1 MSDSGFH
8 RRQPPSP
15 LVFSPETV
23 LSPIPMQA
31 QNSNSSTYG
40 SGSNTVSMPFVR
52 RHVTRRLKA
61 AKAECDKELQR
72 VTNNITAFFEERL
85 REGDHETERE
95 QRDRELGRDRD
106 RDSQLGDP
114 ETLRDA
120 FLFQPAELGSA
131 LQAEDYSSDG
141 GYEAEV
147 EYSRHSRQRAYP
159 DEGRPS
165 AAPILT
171 HSYSSPGL
179 HVASS
184 TQISPASLRRQ
195 NTLPWDKPLS
205 SSLSSGGTTSSP
217 ASSTI
222 LLPEAPLTRKQ
233 PMAAPVLNSWNS
245 GGGGAAS
252 RRLSR
257 TIHIPSRPTRSGQ
270 SSRSTSRS
278 RSPLPP
284 PSSHTSFSEYISPGG
299 SSANRRSSR
308 ILVDDPI
315 DPIMTAL
322 YDIIGV
328 ATDIMDMSIAQ
339 LTAQPKVCES
349 IVQRVQNIGKA
360 WDEHPD
366 WHGRNWYVQV
376 LLAVASL
383 SRVVEWW
390 EAEKQFWNFD
400 ENEDEQDEPL
410 MFVTKPAEQSP
421 PIGTATKQVEPEL
434 ENFKLNDDDENKLRL
449 TRPTSNGRRS
459 RDEHPK
465 ELSAAMLSAT
475 KDHVEVPTRPASA
488 KPIENAESARVLAT
502 ERLRLQAETAQNQNI
517 VMELSLDGDHF
528 IWINHAWRVVVGTD
542 PDELA
547 GTRISNLLSPS
558 DWGVFKEATQ
568 RLQEDDSHTVEVRFK
583 LQIEPE
589 RDPSSGMLFQQM
601 EGKGMLMIDREDGQ
615 PSHTMWVVKPISPAR
630 YEHDAPTITFEADD
644 LAPEPASTIR
654 PTFSD
659 RNVAVEPVTP
669 FPFSQPISVDP
680 ILCRICECQIP
691 QWYFEK
697 HSETCVETH
706 RLEAEIVECNESIS
720 ELRNTIRDLCVSVD
734 RASPSAAAEY
744 RGMPI
749 FSPSSSPIVSSP
761 LQLFR
766 ANKMQRF
773 GVKKMQKRLLD
784 QLEDI
789 LQVAAEISMP
799 ALKDEEAKEP
809 IERQRLLSPGSERKI
824 SQVRNWS
831 KPSTEDAALGQLV
844 EDAERVMRQK
854 IDNVVRMQNTIRYAE
869 KIWLEWQERVEGVL
883 ATVDE
888 SEGESGSESG
898 DEEQND
904 VAVEEAAIDD
914 HSSTKSEYAYNGEAS
929 SDPTPMAS
937 LSPIPIP
944 QITSP
949 EMRPMYNPLPVPPM
963 PAFSARQPLHATRS
977 STPSSV
983 SSPLALAAPIVAP
996 SSPEEAMPP
1005 MSLDDEP
1012 ASLTIKTRKS
1022 NQSLLEPK
1030 FIVTPPTSPLVT
1042 ARDGPGLTRETST
1055 KRSHRRHSTAMSPPG
1070 PLSPRQ
1076 PSAAPL
1082 SRTTPTSIKDFDIIK
1097 PISKGAF
1104 GSVFLARKKVTGDYY
1119 AIKVLKKADMIAK
1132 NQITNVKA
1140 ERMILMKQAESPF
1153 VAKLYFTFQSK
1164 ENLYLVMEYLNGG
1177 DCAALIKSLGCLP
1190 EEWTKNYIAE
1200 VVLGL
1205 EYLHQR
1211 GVVHRDL
1218 KPDNLLIDQHGHL
1231 KLTDFGLSRI
1241 GLLGRQTRE
1250 GQMMTRPHTRYG
1262 SRSRPPSMDSA
1273 YLSSPLIYA
1282 DVSAGGSY
1290 FTQRTNAVSRVG
1302 NSPYL
1307 PPTDDVSESS
1317 GSESLSG
1324 LHVRRSVKQLND
1336 SPLQSF
1342 ATELTNDLRSH
1353 SNSGGGTPPGEQ
1365 KFVGTPDYL
1374 APETILGLRG
1384 DDAAVDWWALGVI
1397 TYEFLYGIPP
1407 FHAETPEKV
1416 FENILSG
1423 NIEWHEDWI
1432 EFSEE
1437 SRDFMKALMTLDPN
1451 ERLGSAGAE
1460 EVKAHPFFAGID
1472 WDKVTTNEAAFI
1484 PQVTDPE
1491 STDYFDPRGAIPQL
1505 FHEDDDQVA
1514 LPSQPSLDSPRIAS
1528 SSMPPPSQPVPIA
1541 GHKDVISPP
1550 SSDDFGSFS
1559 FKNLPVLKQAN
1570 DDVIRK
1576 LKTDQMAPLTHA
1588 LSEPAGYHHQ
1598 RKRSISQRIKKPP
1611 SVVTTMDPKN
1621 MPTGPP
1627 SPATSTSSIA
1637 SSPSRTSLPPP
1648 TPGSTNTHGRK
1659 PSEYGAVERFKLNH
1673 LDSLDRRNSMPSRLR
1688 TASVSSAGDGSGS
1701 ETWNSSAG
1709 TGSQHESNTPPS
1721 SVHSID
1727 LRKGPDLTDR
1737 AVTCLLAEDN
1747 PITAKI
1753 IETLLI
1759 RLGCRCV
1766 VVADGSEAIS
1776 VAMGDIK
1783 FDCILMDLHMPVL
1796 DGEGA
1801 ARYIKSTNSKNT
1813 NTPIIAVSAY
1823 SGTDPNDTSN
1833 VFTASLSKPLQKADL
1848 LAVMRQLGFK
1858 TSAMHGGPGNTKVTA
1873 SHTVPVS

>member
-1 MSDSGFH
+1 MSDTGQYH

-15 LVFSPETV
+15 LVFSPDAI
-23 LSPIPMQA
+23 LSPIPLQA
-31 QNSNSSTYG
+31 QQSIASIHHG

-61 AKAECDKELQR
+61 AKQECDKELQR
-72 VTNNITAFFEERL
+72 VTNNITVFFEDRL
-85 REGDHETERE
+85 REGDHETERDRRE
-95 QRDRELGRDRD
+95 RDQ
-106 RDSQLGDP
+106 DSQPGDYEP
-114 ETLRDA
+114 LRDA
-120 FLFQPAELGSA
+120 FVYQPSEFGV
-131 LQAEDYSSDG
+131 LQQPSDDYGSDG
-141 GYEAEV
+141 GYDAEP
-147 EYSRHSRQRAYP
+147 EYSRLSRQRAYP
-159 DEGRPS
+159 QEIGSRPPS
-165 AAPILT
+165 LLI
-171 HSYSSPGL
+171 HSHSSPGL
-179 HVASS
+179 NTASVQ
-184 TQISPASLRRQ
+184 TSPASLRRQ
-195 NTLPWDKPLS
+195 STAPWDRPLS
-205 SSLSSGGTTSSP
+205 SSVSSSVVGSSP

-222 LLPEAPLTRKQ
+222 LLPDAPITRRQ
-233 PMAAPVLNSWNS
+233 PNQPPAPTSW
-245 GGGGAAS
+245 GTGGASS

-257 TIHIPSRPTRSGQ
+257 TIHIPSRPTQSEQ

-284 PSSHTSFSEYISPGG
+284 LSSHTSFSEYAV
-299 SSANRRSSR
+299 SSAFNRRSSR
-308 ILVDDPI
+308 ILVDDPV

-322 YDIIGV
+322 YEIIGV
-328 ATDIMDMSIAQ
+328 ATDVTETTIAQ
-339 LTAQPKVCES
+339 LTAQPKTMEA
-349 IVQRVQNIGKA
+349 IVQRVQNIGKT
-360 WDEHPD
+360 WDDHPD

-400 ENEDEQDEPL
+400 DNEDEQEEPL
-410 MFVTKPAEQSP
+410 MFVTKPAED
-421 PIGTATKQVEPEL
+421 AEPLPTPSLHHTDSEL
-434 ENFKLNDDDENKLRL
+434 EGFRLNDDDDQKVRAPTPPTI
-449 TRPTSNGRRS
+449 TRKS
-459 RDEHPK
+459 RDEQPK
-465 ELSAAMLSAT
+465 DIAHSRLAPPEPTPT
-475 KDHVEVPTRPASA
+475 KAPAGPSTS
-488 KPIENAESARVLAT
+488 KIIEAAESARVLAT

-517 VMELSLDGDHF
+517 VVELSLDGDHF
-528 IWINHAWRVVVGTD
+528 IWVNHAWRVVVGTE
-542 PDELA
+542 PDALP
-547 GTRISNLLSPS
+547 GTRISSLLSPT
-558 DWGVFKEATQ
+558 DWTVFKEASQ
-568 RLQEDDSHTVEVRFK
+568 RLQDDDSHTVEVRFK
-583 LQIEPE
+583 LQIEPSME
-589 RDPSSGMLFQQM
+589 HDPSLGTLFQQM

-615 PSHTMWVVKPISPAR
+615 PSHTMWVIKPIAPAR
-630 YEHDAPTITFEADD
+630 FEHDAPTIALEEND
-644 LAPEPASTIR
+644 LAPEPASSIR
-654 PTFSD
+654 PSFAE
-659 RNVAVEPVTP
+659 RHLEPLTP

-680 ILCRICECQIP
+680 ILCRICECKIP

-697 HSETCVETH
+697 HSETCAETH
-706 RLEAEIVECNESIS
+706 RLEAEIVECNESIA
-720 ELRNTIRDLCVSVD
+720 ELRNTIRDLSVAVD
-734 RASPSAAAEY
+734 RPSPAAVPEY
-744 RGMPI
+744 RGMQI
-749 FSPSSSPIVSSP
+749 FTPSTSPIVSSP

-766 ANKMQRF
+766 ANKLQRL
-773 GVKKMQKRLLD
+773 GVKKMQRRLLD
-784 QLEDI
+784 QIDEI
-789 LQVAAEISMP
+789 LLVASEIEMP
-799 ALKDEEAKEP
+799 SLKEEEAEEP

-824 SQVRNWS
+824 SQIRQWS
-831 KPSTEDAALGQLV
+831 KPSTEDAALGQLLQ
-844 EDAERVMRQK
+844 DAERVMRQK
-854 IDNVVRMQNTIRYAE
+854 IDNVVRMQNTIRYSE
-869 KIWLEWQERVEGVL
+869 KIWHEWEERVEGAL

-888 SEGESGSESG
+888 SESESEGSYSDEGKENEGEGEG
-898 DEEQND
+898 DVN
-904 VAVEEAAIDD
+904 D
-914 HSSTKSEYAYNGEAS
+914 HSSTTSEYGGGAQRTV
-929 SDPTPMAS
+929 DPTPVA
-937 LSPIPIP
+937 LVSPIPFVTAHP
-944 QITSP
+944 
-949 EMRPMYNPLPVPPM
+949 RPGTAPVLPATTNTATALNP
-963 PAFSARQPLHATRS
+963 RQQLHATRS

-996 SSPEEAMPP
+996 SSPEEVMP
-1005 MSLDDEP
+1005 MMLLDESP
-1012 ASLTIKTRKS
+1012 KIVGVKSRKS
-1022 NQSLLEPK
+1022 AQNLLEPI
-1030 FIVTPPTSPLVT
+1030 FIVTPPTSPLVS
-1042 ARDGPGLTRETST
+1042 ARGISSGSLTRESST
-1055 KRSHRRHSTAMSPPG
+1055 KRSNRRNSTANLLTSPPVAG

-1076 PSAAPL
+1076 TSSQPL

-1104 GSVFLARKKVTGDYY
+1104 GSVFLSKKKATGDYY

-1164 ENLYLVMEYLNGG
+1164 DNLYLVMEYLNGG

-1218 KPDNLLIDQHGHL
+1218 KPDNLLIDSHGHL

-1250 GQMMTRPHTRYG
+1250 GQLGRPSTRYS

-1273 YLSSPLIYA
+1273 YLSSPLIFP
-1282 DVSAGGSY
+1282 DPTGGGSY
-1290 FTQRTNAVSRVG
+1290 FTQRTNMVPRAG

-1307 PPTDDVSESS
+1307 PPTDDYSESS
-1317 GSESLSG
+1317 GSESVSG
-1324 LHVRRSVKQLND
+1324 LHARRSLKLAD

-1342 ATELTNDLRSH
+1342 ATELTTDLRSH

-1423 NIEWHEDWI
+1423 HIEWHEEWI
-1432 EFSEE
+1432 EFSQE
-1437 SRDFMKALMTLDPN
+1437 SRDFMKALMTLDTS
-1451 ERLGSAGAE
+1451 ERLGSGGAD

-1472 WDKVTTNEAAFI
+1472 WDKVTTTEAAFI

-1505 FHEDDDQVA
+1505 FQDEDQVA
-1514 LPSQPSLDSPRIAS
+1514 LQNQSSLDSPTGSVI
-1528 SSMPPPSQPVPIA
+1528 MPPPSMPVPIA
-1541 GHKDVISPP
+1541 GRERETPLSGG
-1550 SSDDFGSFS
+1550 SDDFGSFS
-1559 FKNLPVLKQAN
+1559 FKNLPILKQAN

-1576 LKTDQMAPLTHA
+1576 LKTDQMTPITHA
-1588 LSEPAGYHHQ
+1588 LTEPANFHQ
-1598 RKRSISQRIKKPP
+1598 RKRSVSQRIKKPP
-1611 SVVTTMDPKN
+1611 SVVTTMEPR
-1621 MPTGPP
+1621 MPAGPP

-1648 TPGSTNTHGRK
+1648 TPGSSSGHIRK

-1673 LDSLDRRNSMPSRLR
+1673 MEGVDRRNSMPSRLR
-1688 TASVSSAGDGSGS
+1688 TASISSAGDGSGS
-1701 ETWNSSAG
+1701 ETWQSTG
-1709 TGSQHESNTPPS
+1709 YGSQHESNTPPS

-1727 LRKGPDLTDR
+1727 LRKGPDPSDR
-1737 AVTCLLAEDN
+1737 VVTCLLAEDN

-1783 FDCILMDLHMPVL
+1783 FDCILMDLQMPVL

-1801 ARYIKSTNSKNT
+1801 ARYIKSTNGKNT

-1823 SGTDPNDTSN
+1823 GGIDPNE
-1833 VFTASLSKPLQKADL
+1833 VFAASLSKPLQKADL
-1848 LAVMRQLGFK
+1848 IAVMRQLGFK
-1858 TSAMHGGPGNTKVTA
+1858 TSTMQGGAAHPKVTA
-1873 SHTVPVS
+1873 SLPVST

>member
-1 MSDSGFH
+1 MVDSVYQ

-15 LVFSPETV
+15 LVFSPESV
-23 LSPIPMQA
+23 LSPPPA
-31 QNSNSSTYG
+31 QHSNTSSHG

-95 QRDRELGRDRD
+95 LRDRELGRDRH
-106 RDSQLGDP
+106 RESFTPDSDH
-114 ETLRDA
+114 LRDVLA
-120 FLFQPAELGSA
+120 IHAVDSGSGFPPD
-131 LQAEDYSSDG
+131 DYSSDG

-147 EYSRHSRQRAYP
+147 EYGQHSRQRAYLV
-159 DEGRPS
+159 DEPHPRPR
-165 AAPILT
+165 ALT
-171 HSYSSPGL
+171 HHASSPRL
-179 HVASS
+179 DAASS
-184 TQISPASLRRQ
+184 SSQMSPATLRR
-195 NTLPWDKPLS
+195 NSTAPWDKPLS
-205 SSLSSGGTTSSP
+205 SSVSASAITASP

-222 LLPEAPLTRKQ
+222 LLPETSLTRK
-233 PMAAPVLNSWNS
+233 PTNPNS
-245 GGGGAAS
+245 GTASWGTGGTAS

-257 TIHIPSRPTRSGQ
+257 TIHIAPRPTRSGQ

-284 PSSHTSFSEYISPGG
+284 LSTHASFSEFIGTGP
-299 SSANRRSSR
+299 SSANRRTSR
-308 ILVDDPI
+308 ILVDDPV

-322 YDIIGV
+322 YDIIAV
-328 ATDIMDMSIAQ
+328 ATDITDMSITQ

-349 IVQRVQNIGKA
+349 LVQRVQNIGKA
-360 WDEHPD
+360 WDDHPD

-400 ENEDEQDEPL
+400 DNDDEQDEPL
-410 MFVTKPAEQSP
+410 TFVTKA
-421 PIGTATKQVEPEL
+421 ADEPGIARSLPKRSESEL
-434 ENFKLNDDDENKLRL
+434 EGFRLNPEDE
-449 TRPTSNGRRS
+449 TRHRPPAHTRRS
-459 RDEHPK
+459 RGE
-465 ELSAAMLSAT
+465 ELKNLTAPSSSRQTPDVPPAT
-475 KDHVEVPTRPASA
+475 PSNKD
-488 KPIENAESARVLAT
+488 AESARVLAT
-502 ERLRLQAETAQNQNI
+502 ERLRLQAETAHNQNI

-542 PDELA
+542 PDVLI
-547 GTRISNLLSPS
+547 GTRISNLLAPS

-568 RLQEDDSHTVEVRFK
+568 RLREDDSHTVEVRFR
-583 LQIEPE
+583 LAVEPTVE
-589 RDPSSGMLFQQM
+589 RDPSAGFLFQPM

-615 PSHTMWVVKPISPAR
+615 PSHTMWVVKPIAPAR
-630 YEHDAPTITFEADD
+630 YENDSLELDLATDN
-644 LAPEPASTIR
+644 LAPEPASTIVA
-654 PTFSD
+654 TFGE
-659 RNVAVEPVTP
+659 RAHTEPMTP
-669 FPFSQPISVDP
+669 FNFAHPIMVDP

-697 HSETCVETH
+697 HSETCAETH
-706 RLEAEIVECNESIS
+706 RLDAEIVECNESIA
-720 ELRNTIRDLCVSVD
+720 ELRNTIRDLSVAVD
-734 RASPSAAAEY
+734 RSSPSSVPEY

-749 FSPSSSPIVSSP
+749 FTPAASPIVSSP

-773 GVKKMQKRLLD
+773 GVKKIQKRLLD

-789 LQVAAEISMP
+789 LQVASEVAVP
-799 ALKDEEAKEP
+799 ALKEEEAKEP

-824 SQVRNWS
+824 SQIRNWS
-831 KPSTEDAALGQLV
+831 KPSTEDAALGQLL

-854 IDNVVRMQNTIRYAE
+854 IDNVVRMQNTIRYSE
-869 KIWLEWQERVEGVL
+869 KIWHEWEDRVGEALAL

-888 SEGESGSESG
+888 DESDSES
-898 DEEQND
+898 EEED
-904 VAVEEAAIDD
+904 SHAASINASTRSLYSYGGEL
-914 HSSTKSEYAYNGEAS
+914 SSSGPTPLAS
-929 SDPTPMAS
+929 SSPAPTPTPSDIRPMVFPIPSA
-937 LSPIPIP
+937 PIPIHGP
-944 QITSP
+944 
-949 EMRPMYNPLPVPPM
+949 
-963 PAFSARQPLHATRS
+963 RQTLHTRS

-983 SSPLALAAPIVAP
+983 SSPLALAAPIMAP
-996 SSPEEAMPP
+996 SSPDLPLMN
-1005 MSLDDEP
+1005 LDDGP
-1012 ASLTIKTRKS
+1012 PSLQLKARKS
-1022 NQSLLEPK
+1022 AQNFLEPK
-1030 FIVTPPTSPLVT
+1030 FIITPPASPLFA
-1042 ARDGPGLTRETST
+1042 ARDGSSLYRETST
-1055 KRSHRRHSTAMSPPG
+1055 KRTHRRQSTINPIGILSPPG

-1076 PSAAPL
+1076 SAAPL

-1104 GSVFLARKKVTGDYY
+1104 GSVFLAKKKVTGDYY

-1205 EYLHQR
+1205 EYLHER

-1250 GQMMTRPHTRYG
+1250 NQPGRQLTRYS

-1273 YLSSPLIYA
+1273 YLSSPMIHPEG
-1282 DVSAGGSY
+1282 SGG
-1290 FTQRTNAVSRVG
+1290 
-1302 NSPYL
+1302 
-1307 PPTDDVSESS
+1307 DDVESS

-1324 LHVRRSVKQLND
+1324 LHSRRSVKAND

-1353 SNSGGGTPPGEQ
+1353 SNGGTPPGEQ

-1407 FHAETPEKV
+1407 FHADTPEKV

-1423 NIEWHEDWI
+1423 HIEWHEDWI
-1432 EFSEE
+1432 DFTEE
-1437 SRDFMKALMTLDPN
+1437 ARDFMRSLMTLDPSD
-1451 ERLGSAGAE
+1451 RLGANGAD
-1460 EVKAHPFFAGID
+1460 EVKAHPFLDGIE
-1472 WDKVTTNEAAFI
+1472 WDKVTTTEAAFI

-1505 FHEDDDQVA
+1505 FQDDEAVA
-1514 LPSQPSLDSPRIAS
+1514 ITGQASLDSPIGG
-1528 SSMPPPSQPVPIA
+1528 PSALPLVPVPFTTKETTA
-1541 GHKDVISPP
+1541 STPC
-1550 SSDDFGSFS
+1550 DDFGSFS

-1576 LKTDQMAPLTHA
+1576 LKTDQMAPLAQA
-1588 LSEPAGYHHQ
+1588 LTDQPLPIHQ
-1598 RKRSISQRIKKPP
+1598 RKRSVSTRIKNPP
-1611 SVVTTMDPKN
+1611 NVVTAIDPKLI
-1621 MPTGPP
+1621 PTNPP
-1627 SPATSTSSIA
+1627 SPSTSASSVA

-1648 TPGSTNTHGRK
+1648 TPGSGGHSRK
-1659 PSEYGAVERFKLNH
+1659 PSEFGAVERFKL
-1673 LDSLDRRNSMPSRLR
+1673 SQKEGGDRRNSMSRLR
-1688 TASVSSAGDGSGS
+1688 TASVSSVGDGSGS
-1701 ETWNSSAG
+1701 ENWNSS
-1709 TGSQHESNTPPS
+1709 TGHGSYGSHGSGSHGSPHDYSTPPS

-1727 LRKGPDLTDR
+1727 LRKGPDPNDR

-1776 VAMGDIK
+1776 VAMGDIS
-1783 FDCILMDLHMPVL
+1783 
-1796 DGEGA
+1796 
-1801 ARYIKSTNSKNT
+1801 KSRLSNRIST
-1813 NTPIIAVSAY
+1813 Y
-1823 SGTDPNDTSN
+1823 SLR
-1833 VFTASLSKPLQKADL
+1833 SLSQNLI
-1848 LAVMRQLGFK
+1848 VY
-1858 TSAMHGGPGNTKVTA
+1858 
-1873 SHTVPVS
+1873 

>member
-1 MSDSGFH
+1 MSPPQLQKSTSG
-8 RRQPPSP
+8 
-15 LVFSPETV
+15 
-23 LSPIPMQA
+23 
-31 QNSNSSTYG
+31 SNG

-72 VTNNITAFFEERL
+72 VTNNITTFFEERL
-85 REGDHETERE
+85 REGDHETER
-95 QRDRELGRDRD
+95 DREQARGRD

-114 ETLRDA
+114 DTLRDA
-120 FLFQPAELGSA
+120 FVFQRAEFGST
-131 LQAEDYSSDG
+131 LQTDESSSDG
-141 GYEAEV
+141 GYDAEV
-147 EYSRHSRQRAYP
+147 DHSHHNRQLSS
-159 DEGRPS
+159 GS
-165 AAPILT
+165 QM
-171 HSYSSPGL
+171 SPG
-179 HVASS
+179 SS
-184 TQISPASLRRQ
+184 RRQ
-195 NTLPWDKPLS
+195 STLPWDRPLS
-205 SSLSSGGTTSSP
+205 ASSSSSAIALSP
-217 ASSTI
+217 APSTI
-222 LLPEAPLTRKQ
+222 VLPDAPITRKQ
-233 PMAAPVLNSWNS
+233 TNTPASTSW
-245 GGGGAAS
+245 GTGGAVS

-257 TIHIPSRPTRSGQ
+257 TIHIPTHPPRSGQ

-284 PSSHTSFSEYISPGG
+284 LSSHPSFSDFVSAG
-299 SSANRRSSR
+299 SSTTNRRSSR
-308 ILVDDPI
+308 ILVDDPV

-328 ATDIMDMSIAQ
+328 ATDITEMSVAQ
-339 LTAQPKVCES
+339 LTAQPKICES
-349 IVQRVQNIGKA
+349 LVQRVQNIGKA
-360 WDEHPD
+360 WDDHPD

-400 ENEDEQDEPL
+400 DNDDEQDEPL
-410 MFVTKPAEQSP
+410 TFVMKPADEEVAIPSP
-421 PIGTATKQVEPEL
+421 SKQLDAEL
-434 ENFKLNDDDENKLRL
+434 EGFRLNDDDESKPQLPRSAAQA
-449 TRPTSNGRRS
+449 RKS
-459 RDEHPK
+459 RDEQPK
-465 ELSAAMLSAT
+465 DLSAVATTSAREKFT
-475 KDHVEVPTRPASA
+475 VQPSGPSGK
-488 KPIENAESARVLAT
+488 ENTESARVLAT
-502 ERLRLQAETAQNQNI
+502 ERLRLQAETAHNQNI

-542 PDELA
+542 PDVLA
-547 GTRISNLLSPS
+547 GTRISGLLTQGDS
-558 DWGVFKEATQ
+558 GVFKEATQ
-568 RLQEDDSHTVEVRFK
+568 RLLEDDSHTVEVRFR
-583 LQIEPE
+583 LQIEPNAE
-589 RDPSSGMLFQQM
+589 HDPSSGIFFQLM

-615 PSHTMWVVKPISPAR
+615 PSHTMWVVKPIAPAR
-630 YEHDAPTITFEADD
+630 YEHETLHLEADD
-644 LAPEPASTIR
+644 LAPEPASSTFATFGDRR
-654 PTFSD
+654 P
-659 RNVAVEPVTP
+659 NEPMTP
-669 FPFSQPISVDP
+669 FPFSQPIVVDP

-697 HSETCVETH
+697 HSETCAETH
-706 RLEAEIVECNESIS
+706 RLEAEIVECNESIA
-720 ELRNTIRDLCVSVD
+720 ELRNTIRDLIIAVD
-734 RASPSAAAEY
+734 RSSSATIPEY

-749 FSPSSSPIVSSP
+749 FVPTSSPVVSSP

-766 ANKMQRF
+766 AGRMQRF
-773 GVKKMQKRLLD
+773 GVKKTQKRLLD
-784 QLEDI
+784 QLDDI
-789 LQVAAEISMP
+789 LQVASEVSMP

-809 IERQRLLSPGSERKI
+809 IERQRLLSPGSERKT
-824 SQVRNWS
+824 SQIRNWC
-831 KPSTEDAALGQLV
+831 KPTTEDAALGQLLQ
-844 EDAERVMRQK
+844 DGERVMRQK

-869 KIWLEWQERVEGVL
+869 KIWHEWEERVGEAL
-883 ATVDE
+883 ATVLE
-888 SEGESGSESG
+888 SDDS
-898 DEEQND
+898 DEED
-904 VAVEEAAIDD
+904 VEEDVEDHQDEGDHENEGDD
-914 HSSTKSEYAYNGEAS
+914 HSSMRSENVFSGDTSAGPTPLAS
-929 SDPTPMAS
+929 SSPAPSPTPLESRSATIPLPS
-937 LSPIPIP
+937 APIPIYG
-944 QITSP
+944 T
-949 EMRPMYNPLPVPPM
+949 
-963 PAFSARQPLHATRS
+963 RQSYHTRS
-977 STPSSV
+977 STPSSI

-996 SSPEEAMPP
+996 PTVDDFMPP
-1005 MSLDDEP
+1005 MTLDDGP
-1012 ASLTIKTRKS
+1012 GLQIKTRKS

-1030 FIVTPPTSPLVT
+1030 FIVTPPTSPLFSP
-1042 ARDGPGLTRETST
+1042 RDAPSLTRESST
-1055 KRSHRRHSTAMSPPG
+1055 KRRHRRHSTINPVAAASG

-1076 PSAAPL
+1076 IPAASL
-1082 SRTTPTSIKDFDIIK
+1082 SRTTPASIKDFDIIK

-1104 GSVFLARKKVTGDYY
+1104 GSVFLAKKKVTGDYY

-1140 ERMILMKQAESPF
+1140 ERMILMKQADSPF

-1164 ENLYLVMEYLNGG
+1164 DNLYLVMEYLNGG
-1177 DCAALIKSLGCLP
+1177 DCAALIKSIGSLP

-1241 GLLGRQTRE
+1241 GLLGRQTQEAQIGRAL
-1250 GQMMTRPHTRYG
+1250 TRYS

-1273 YLSSPLIYA
+1273 YLSSPLTHA
-1282 DVSAGGSY
+1282 DVSGG
-1290 FTQRTNAVSRVG
+1290 
-1302 NSPYL
+1302 
-1307 PPTDDVSESS
+1307 DDVGESS
-1317 GSESLSG
+1317 GSDSFPG
-1324 LHVRRSVKQLND
+1324 VFKRRSKAND

-1353 SNSGGGTPPGEQ
+1353 SNSGGTTPPGEQ

-1423 NIEWHEDWI
+1423 HIEWHDDYV

-1437 SRDFMKALMTLDPN
+1437 ARDFMAALMTLDPA
-1451 ERLGSAGAE
+1451 ERLGSNGTE
-1460 EVKAHPFFAGID
+1460 EVKAHPFFEGIE
-1472 WDKVTTNEAAFI
+1472 WDKVTITEAVFI

-1505 FHEDDDQVA
+1505 FQDDDDQIA
-1514 LPSQPSLDSPRIAS
+1514 IGQPSADSPISGPTVLPAS
-1528 SSMPPPSQPVPIA
+1528 NSVPIA
-1541 GHKDVISPP
+1541 NSKDTISTPN
-1550 SSDDFGSFS
+1550 SDDFGSFS
-1559 FKNLPVLKQAN
+1559 FKNLPILKQAN

-1576 LKTDQMAPLTHA
+1576 LKTDQMAPLSQA
-1588 LSEPAGYHHQ
+1588 LTEPIGFHQ
-1598 RKRSISQRIKKPP
+1598 RKRSVSQRFKKPP
-1611 SVVTTMDPKN
+1611 HVVTNMDPKVMATN
-1621 MPTGPP
+1621 PP
-1627 SPATSTSSIA
+1627 SPATSTSSLA
-1637 SSPSRTSLPPP
+1637 SSPSRTSLPPS
-1648 TPGSTNTHGRK
+1648 TPGSGTGNHSRK

-1673 LDSLDRRNSMPSRLR
+1673 LEGVDRRNSMPSRLR

-1701 ETWNSSAG
+1701 ETWNSSAH
-1709 TGSQHESNTPPS
+1709 GSQPEYNTPPS

-1727 LRKGPDLTDR
+1727 LRKGPDPSDR

-1801 ARYIKSTNSKNT
+1801 ARYIRSTNSKNT
-1813 NTPIIAVSAY
+1813 NTPIIAISAY
-1823 SGTDPNDTSN
+1823 SGTDPGEANN
-1833 VFTASLSKPLQKADL
+1833 LFTASLSKPLQKADL

-1858 TSAMHGGPGNTKVTA
+1858 TSTIQGGPGATKVTA
-1873 SHTVPVS
+1873 AAHPIS